1 MWGLLALAAT
11 GCAIPDYHIPHGFS
25 SSYYRHLQRG
35 QTGTITAAPTPW
47 TPYQPNAA
55 GMPRTYQ
62 SLDMSPP
69 QIGPAR

>member
-1 MWGLLALAAT
+1 MMTLAAA

-25 SSYYRHLQRG
+25 SSYYRHLQRS
-35 QTGTITAAPTPW
+35 QTGMIAAPTPW
-47 TPYQPNAA
+47 MPDPPNAA

-69 QIGPAR
+69 QIGPAQ